1 MTLKFCK
8 NFGVRASHFNFCV
21 FELVTIN
28 LTLYLMKTK
37 MTSYMNKFVM
47 ALKPKKVIP
56 GEQHYKVS
64 E

>member
-1 MTLKFCK
+1 
-8 NFGVRASHFNFCV
+8 
-21 FELVTIN
+21 
-28 LTLYLMKTK
+28 MKTK
-37 MTSYMNKFVM
+37 MTSYINKFVM